1 MENPYVSSSSSVPV
15 KRHSGVV
22 KWALVIG
29 IAIVINLF
37 LTYLVRVI
45 YHEPE
50 FEGFCPE
57 EQVNEAIE
65 TKDECL
71 QVGGQWNE
79 NVDAKRPMI
88 QGETPQPIGYCN
100 PNFTCS
106 RNYEEAAKVYNR
118 NVFIV
123 FVTVGI
129 LLLVASVFLSGVE
142 AISLGL
148 SFGGVLALVVG
159 SMWYWSDMNDILRV
173 IVLGAALLGL
183 LFVTWKKFRNE

>member
-1 MENPYVSSSSSVPV
+1 MENPAYSPNPNAPV
-15 KRHSGVV
+15 KKRSAVV
-22 KWALVIG
+22 KWALIIG

-50 FEGFCPE
+50 FTDFCPE
-57 EQVNEAIE
+57 KQVNVAIE

-71 QVGGQWNE
+71 SVGGQWNE
-79 NVDAKRPMI
+79 NVDIKRPLLS
-88 QGETPQPIGYCN
+88 GETPQPIGYCD

-106 RNYEEAAKVYNR
+106 QQYEDANKVYNR

-123 FVTVGI
+123 FVVAGI
-129 LLLVASVFLSGVE
+129 LLLSAGAFLAGVE

-148 SFGGVLALVVG
+148 SFGGVLALIVG
-159 SMWYWSDMNDILRV
+159 SIWYWSDMNDILRV
-173 IVLGAALLGL
+173 IVLGAALVGL
-183 LFVTWKKFRNE
+183 IFVAWRKFSDE